1 MAPKPFS
8 HRLGRWLRN
17 HSQQYTVTAGCGH
30 TTTINLVGP
39 TTWRDRHLR
48 WMQSTDG
55 TCNPCYA
62 STKRAIEANRFLGW
76 WISEGTVQMLHR
88 LNTDGRAVTGTADGC
103 SLCQ

>member
-8 HRLGRWLRN
+8 HRPRRSLRN
-17 HSQQYTVTAGCGH
+17 HNQQYTVTAGCGH

-62 STKRAIEANRFLGW
+62 STKRAEAHTQDEIEAQRMAEQLRAQ
-76 WISEGTVQMLHR
+76 QMDAHYADKVL
-88 LNTDGRAVTGTADGC
+88 RASTLSGG
-103 SLCQ
+103 